1 MNSKINDCQ
10 IKNILYPDLNK
21 PQKKALIKNIQ
32 RIKKLEELNRIKKYI
47 QSNQIRR
54 NINFI
59 FIILNW
65 IFIAIPYKTRRFR
78 NISSRVYE
86 IKEEYTNHNKS
97 QKNLDEN
104 IFLNK
109 NYKGRNKNKKLARPL
124 SAMNIRDVNSD
135 ISKTKE
141 NSIFEEIN
149 KNEDNKNILLKQNKI
164 DLDMLFEKQLQKLRE
179 INKEYELKDIENKE
193 LVKYNTNSDM
203 KNILIDNQKNNN
215 EFGISHKTNEMC
227 DKEYNLNN
235 LKKNNI
241 RPISYISNKNHL
253 PRISSPKLNKNIYP
267 KQEEILIN
275 KNVDNKS
282 NNLIKNND
290 HLKIRPISSKI
301 NSPLHKDFGK
311 VPKYIQEMKI
321 KAEILKDIEKKK
333 KEEEKYPKGTKLLS
347 EEERLFTLQKLKE
360 SKKELEN
367 LIEKLPITL
376 NSLSSKNR
384 QKQLYKELDDIE
396 QAIITFSKKQV
407 FVKIDS

>member
-1 MNSKINDCQ
+1 M
-10 IKNILYPDLNK
+10 
-21 PQKKALIKNIQ
+21 
-32 RIKKLEELNRIKKYI
+32 
-47 QSNQIRR
+47 
-54 NINFI
+54 
-59 FIILNW
+59 
-65 IFIAIPYKTRRFR
+65 
-78 NISSRVYE
+78 
-86 IKEEYTNHNKS
+86 
-97 QKNLDEN
+97 
-104 IFLNK
+104 NK

-124 SAMNIRDVNSD
+124 SAMNIRAVNSD

-149 KNEDNKNILLKQNKI
+149 KNEDNKNILLEQNKI

-193 LVKYNTNSDM
+193 LIKYNTNSDN
-203 KNILIDNQKNNN
+203 KNILIDNPKNNN
-215 EFGISHKTNEMC
+215 EFGIIHKTNEIC
-227 DKEYNLNN
+227 DKEYSLNN
-235 LKKNNI
+235 IKKNN

-253 PRISSPKLNKNIYP
+253 PRISSPKLNKNIFP

-275 KNVDNKS
+275 KNVDNK
-282 NNLIKNND
+282 NANLIKNND
-290 HLKIRPISSKI
+290 HLKIRPISPKI